1 MPQLAEKLAEKPGQ
15 FTYADYCRW
24 PEDERW
30 ELIDG
35 EAFNMCPAPT
45 RLHQELSVELTRQI
59 ANALTKSHCRVYAAP
74 FDVRLPQAD
83 EVDERVNTVVQ
94 PDIAVFCDRSRL
106 DDKGAR
112 GAPDWIIEILSPSTA
127 AKDQIRKRALYE
139 RHGVREYWLL
149 HPVDRLLTLYRLD
162 DQGRY
167 GAPEF
172 LELTGR
178 TEVTALPGVGIDWPD
193 PDAFDP

>member
-1 MPQLAEKLAEKPGQ
+1 MPQPAEKLGQ

-35 EAFNMCPAPT
+35 EAFAMCPAPT
-45 RLHQELSVELTRQI
+45 RLHQEFITEFI
-59 ANALTKSHCRVYAAP
+59 AQLHAQCQHKGCRLYAAP
-74 FDVRLPQAD
+74 FDVRLPKAD
-83 EVDERVNTVVQ
+83 EADDWVDTVVQ
-94 PDIAVFCDRSRL
+94 PDIAVFCDRTRL

-112 GAPDWIIEILSPSTA
+112 GAPDWVIEILSPSTA

-139 RHGVREYWLL
+139 RHGVREYWLI
-149 HPVDRLLTLYRLD
+149 HPVDRLLTRYRLD

-167 GAPEF
+167 GAPEL

-178 TEVTALPGVGIDWPD
+178 TEVAALPGVGIDWPA
-193 PDAFDP
+193 PEAFDL